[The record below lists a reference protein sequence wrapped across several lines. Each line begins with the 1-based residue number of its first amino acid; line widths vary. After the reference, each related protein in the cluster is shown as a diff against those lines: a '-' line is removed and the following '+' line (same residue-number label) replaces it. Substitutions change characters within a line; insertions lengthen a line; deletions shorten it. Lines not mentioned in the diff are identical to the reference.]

1 MPPKRRTAAK
11 SAPAPAKPAAPP
23 AQPKPTATPAV
34 KQAAPPP
41 QPPPPPPPVE
51 TPSAKVRKEWLNFIS
66 TWYEP
71 EKKKLV
77 DQLTK
82 ELDAKY
88 KKSSSRIQQNP
99 RHVEMEKRLSEI
111 TTRLAEPAHEEWNSR
126 LAAVQLRVDDWTDIT
141 QEEQQSVINVFNA
154 FYEDNEEDEGST
166 PFDSNEIDESVAL
179 AAEEPQLGDSS
190 PFFTTRQ
197 SPPTPITANFQLVNP
212 SSFFTD
218 TISPAKQAR
227 KLPELAMPK
236 QRSLRL
242 PRLGFRSWLSS
253 PPSASQSQSTNR
265 NRATD
270 NISRQASAASSAS
283 PPLFSSHSP
292 PQPTTKISPLSATHT
307 LLPGKRYIGPVIA
320 EEEAEPIDEELL
332 KAKMAADFLE
342 FKMDVRIEMIQQFH
356 AKASAIEIELAR
368 LLESNNSTCSRESRL
383 LTLHEHEENMLSL
396 RESKE
401 LERKKLCDQE
411 RDRRLQEHR
420 ILQQAAAQKAIN
432 QTRFN
437 ASASSSKIP
446 PATQAG
452 WTTHA
457 PKLAS
462 QKENLSTGSLPTKPD
477 PPSILKK
484 SASAHVIPGFDEAA
498 FLKDQAEAASFAKG
512 KQPVSAIAS
521 SRPSALK
528 KTESSSSQ
536 DEPFEPPA
544 PPTAKGKKGKKTPG
558 VTQQP
563 KTVTFNQE
571 PDADAEP
578 PPVWGAKSA
587 KASVSSKS
595 VMIEEEPDE
604 DADPL
609 FAAWNSK
616 TARATTSAPVPAA
629 KKGKAAVV
637 EEVVEPA
644 PPVISVPSWGSAS
657 GWGSAAAGKKGKAP
671 MVPTEPMEDPFQT
684 WTAPVKKGKAQAATI
699 PAEPTEDPFQTWTAP
714 AKKGK
719 AQAPIIPAEP
729 TEDPF
734 QTWTAPAKKGKAQ
747 APVIPVESMEDPYQ
761 TWTAP
766 SGGWATKKTKVT
778 VTEEPDE
785 EAETAWGVG
794 LKGALSSSKQAKKVA
809 PPQLETQPEARRGA
823 QSSSKSVLVQDVSE
837 DEEEEEEEEEGEEEW
852 DQIRPASAIPD
863 TTGEAESDGWGSSYW
878 SNLAKGQPISQA
890 ADESAPHMLWTP
902 SMDAEESGDEDS
914 GEGMESALWMQY
926 AISGGEL
933 AGFEAPEPQENVHT
947 HAHAHAHVPVKSTP
961 AASNKKPTN
970 DPTTSIWEQGKGKKK
985 SAPAIET
992 KIEPTRASSAR
1003 TAQWPK
1009 AKMEMENWASRLGQ
1023 SSGSARHFYG
1033 VTLVHRAIPGPEL
1046 VSWLRLWL
1054 GLWDNR

>member
-1 MPPKRRTAAK
+1 
-11 SAPAPAKPAAPP
+11 
-23 AQPKPTATPAV
+23 
-34 KQAAPPP
+34 
-41 QPPPPPPPVE
+41 
-51 TPSAKVRKEWLNFIS
+51 
-66 TWYEP
+66 
-71 EKKKLV
+71 
-77 DQLTK
+77 
-82 ELDAKY
+82 
-88 KKSSSRIQQNP
+88 
-99 RHVEMEKRLSEI
+99 MEKRLSEI
-111 TTRLAEPAHEEWNSR
+111 TTHLAEPAHEEWNSR

-141 QEEQQSVINVFNA
+141 QEEQQSVIDVFNA
-154 FYEDNEEDEGST
+154 FYEDNEEEDST
-166 PFDSNEIDESVAL
+166 TFDSNELDESVAL
-179 AAEEPQLGDSS
+179 AVEEHQLGDSS
-190 PFFTTRQ
+190 PFFATRQ
-197 SPPTPITANFQLVNP
+197 SPPTSITANFELVNP

-227 KLPELAMPK
+227 KLPELAMDNLATLNNLNTGRTPADHS
-236 QRSLRL
+236 QSSAVFGFQGWASEAGL
-242 PRLGFRSWLSS
+242 PI
-253 PPSASQSQSTNR
+253 PQTASQSQSTNR

-270 NISRQASAASSAS
+270 NISRQTSAASSAS

-320 EEEAEPIDEELL
+320 EEEAEPIDEELR

-342 FKMDVRIEMIQQFH
+342 FKMEVRIQMIQQFH

-368 LLESNNSTCSRESRL
+368 QLESNNSTCSRESRL

-420 ILQQAAAQKAIN
+420 ILQQAAAQKAMN

-452 WTTHA
+452 WSTHPA

-484 SASAHVIPGFDEAA
+484 SASAHIVPGFDAAA
-498 FLKDQAEAASFAKG
+498 FLKDQAEAASLANG
-512 KQPVSAIAS
+512 KQPASAIAS

-528 KTESSSSQ
+528 KTESTSSQ
-536 DEPFEPPA
+536 DEPAEPPA

-563 KTVTFNQE
+563 KTVTFNEE

-609 FAAWNSK
+609 FSAWASK
-616 TARATTSAPVPAA
+616 TARATTPALAA

-637 EEVVEPA
+637 IEEVVAEPA
-644 PPVISVPSWGSAS
+644 PPAISPPSWGSAS
-657 GWGSAAAGKKGKAP
+657 GWGSAAAGKKGKGLV
-671 MVPTEPMEDPFQT
+671 VPTEPMEDPFQT
-684 WTAPVKKGKAQAATI
+684 WAVKKGKAHAATIPAEPMEDPYQSWTAPVKKGKAQAPTV
-699 PAEPTEDPFQTWTAP
+699 PAEPTEDPYQSWIAP
-714 AKKGK
+714 GKKGK
-719 AQAPIIPAEP
+719 AQAPIVPAEP
-729 TEDPF
+729 
-734 QTWTAPAKKGKAQ
+734 
-747 APVIPVESMEDPYQ
+747 VEDPYQ

-766 SGGWATKKTKVT
+766 GGAWATKKTKVT
-778 VTEEPDE
+778 VTEQPEE
-785 EAETAWGVG
+785 EAEMAWGVP
-794 LKGALSSSKQAKKVA
+794 KGAMSSSSKQAKKVV
-809 PPQLETQPEARRGA
+809 PQPETQPEARRGA
-823 QSSSKSVLVQDVSE
+823 QSSSKSALVQDVG
-837 DEEEEEEEEEGEEEW
+837 EEEEEEEEEGEEEEEW
-852 DQIRPASAIPD
+852 DQIQSASAISD
-863 TTGEAESDGWGSSYW
+863 ATGDAESDGWGSSYW

-890 ADESAPHMLWTP
+890 AEESAPHMLWTP
-902 SMDAEESGDEDS
+902 SMDAEESDDEDS

-947 HAHAHAHVPVKSTP
+947 HVHVHAHAHAHVPVKSTP
-961 AASNKKPTN
+961 APSHKKTAN
-970 DPTTSIWEQGKGKKK
+970 DPVTSIWEQGKGKKK

-992 KIEPTRASSAR
+992 KIETTRTSSAR

-1023 SSGSARHFYG
+1023 SSGSARH
-1033 VTLVHRAIPGPEL
+1033 L
-1046 VSWLRLWL
+1046 
-1054 GLWDNR
+1054 